1 MSKTY
6 ENSSLTSLILEM
18 AETTVNKVAGNISS
32 VYSMIRQKTSDIQE
46 TFESLTHGSG
56 SLSDK
61 QKILGTMSTLSSN
74 STSDE
79 NLSLKSTKTTS
90 AAETKSMSRVDS
102 TESDSLCDNSSS
114 HTKNE
119 KSNNLLTDENIDKE
133 EQLIYLVTNILY
145 TVLWHGIENNGGD
158 SWKERG
164 QVIACINLLG
174 LNNELYCSHLTLR
187 LKIFEL
193 GVQASLMDLSED
205 TTQNHIHQ
213 ENAAQLL
220 RMIYDLVVL
229 DPNED
234 EQKKCSPKLLDGVLA
249 LMDTLMI
256 FQQSAVDEWVE
267 MSRICLGLLMKC
279 SRHPNPEIVAMATAR
294 LHTVLQVRGSEDL
307 PELGYLM
314 FSINKALNTAIEG
327 EGRSKFHLC

>member
-1 MSKTY
+1 
-6 ENSSLTSLILEM
+6 M
-18 AETTVNKVAGNISS
+18 AETVSGKVAGNISS
-32 VYSMIRQKTSDIQE
+32 MYSMIRQKTSDIQE
-46 TFESLTHGSG
+46 TFESLTHGST
-56 SLSDK
+56 LNDK
-61 QKILGTMSTLSSN
+61 QKSASTLSSN

-90 AAETKSMSRVDS
+90 IETKSMSRIDS
-102 TESDSLCDNSSS
+102 TESDSLGDNSSS
-114 HTKNE
+114 QTKTE
-119 KSNNLLTDENIDKE
+119 QSAPESLVTDDNIDKE

-193 GVQASLMDLSED
+193 GVQASLMDLSENN
-205 TTQNHIHQ
+205 TQNHIHQ

-249 LMDTLMI
+249 LM
-256 FQQSAVDEWVE
+256 
-267 MSRICLGLLMKC
+267 GK
-279 SRHPNPEIVAMATAR
+279 N
-294 LHTVLQVRGSEDL
+294 G
-307 PELGYLM
+307 
-314 FSINKALNTAIEG
+314 
-327 EGRSKFHLC
+327 

>member
-1 MSKTY
+1 
-6 ENSSLTSLILEM
+6 M
-18 AETTVNKVAGNISS
+18 AETVTGKVAGNISS

-46 TFESLTHGSG
+46 TLESLTSG
-56 SLSDK
+56 SSLSEK
-61 QKILGTMSTLSSN
+61 QKSSGTMSTLSSN

-79 NLSLKSTKTTS
+79 NLSMKSAKTTS
-90 AAETKSMSRVDS
+90 LENKSMTRVDS
-102 TESDSLCDNSSS
+102 TESDSLTGDNSSS
-114 HTKNE
+114 QTKTE
-119 KSNNLLTDENIDKE
+119 KSTSQNILTDENIDKE

-145 TVLWHGIENNGGD
+145 TVLWNGIQNNGGD

-187 LKIFEL
+187 LRILEL
-193 GVQASLMDLSED
+193 GVQASLMDLSE
-205 TTQNHIHQ
+205 TNTQNHIHQ

-249 LMDTLMI
+249 LMGRFQIDTFILSSVC
-256 FQQSAVDEWVE
+256 F
-267 MSRICLGLLMKC
+267 
-279 SRHPNPEIVAMATAR
+279 
-294 LHTVLQVRGSEDL
+294 
-307 PELGYLM
+307 
-314 FSINKALNTAIEG
+314 
-327 EGRSKFHLC
+327 

>member
-1 MSKTY
+1 MKTFESKWFKI
-6 ENSSLTSLILEM
+6 SLNQFYSFPEM
-18 AETTVNKVAGNISS
+18 AETVSGKVAGNISS

-46 TFESLTHGSG
+46 TFESLTSG
-56 SLSDK
+56 SSLNNKPKS
-61 QKILGTMSTLSSN
+61 LGTMSTLSSN

-79 NLSLKSTKTTS
+79 NLSMRSAKTTS
-90 AAETKSMSRVDS
+90 FETKSMSRVDS
-102 TESDSLCDNSSS
+102 TESDSLTGDNSS
-114 HTKNE
+114 KNE
-119 KSNNLLTDENIDKE
+119 AKNPPSIINDDAIDKE

-187 LKIFEL
+187 LRLFEL
-193 GVQASLMDLSED
+193 GVQAALMDLSE
-205 TTQNHIHQ
+205 TNGQNHIHQ

-249 LMDTLMI
+249 LMGKGT
-256 FQQSAVDEWVE
+256 
-267 MSRICLGLLMKC
+267 
-279 SRHPNPEIVAMATAR
+279 H
-294 LHTVLQVRGSEDL
+294 
-307 PELGYLM
+307 
-314 FSINKALNTAIEG
+314 FS
-327 EGRSKFHLC
+327 